1 MKTTPTPTPEGI
13 IHIMKTACEALEQF
27 NEKYRTIDFSDET
40 EYDLEL
46 WSSNLRCHAI
56 ALNSMII
63 YK

>member
-1 MKTTPTPTPEGI
+1 
-13 IHIMKTACEALEQF
+13 MKTACEALEQF